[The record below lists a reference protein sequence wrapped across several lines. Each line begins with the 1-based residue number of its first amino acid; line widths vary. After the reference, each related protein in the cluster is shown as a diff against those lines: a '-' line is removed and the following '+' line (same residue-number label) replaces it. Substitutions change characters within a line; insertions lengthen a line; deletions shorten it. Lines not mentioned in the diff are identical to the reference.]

1 MGATKKHYSVNEVAE
16 ILGLARIT
24 IYGWLQ
30 AGKIK
35 GTKLG
40 TVWRISEAELQRIIE
55 RGV

>member
-1 MGATKKHYSVNEVAE
+1 MTVTKKHYSVNEVAE

-40 TVWRISEAELQRIIE
+40 TVWRISEEELNRLIE
-55 RGV
+55 RGI